1 MHELKKTFLFAIIGL
16 PFVAYSFHIVSN
28 PLPAISLDSEDSGS
42 LVTIATYAQQ
52 QESQTRFGY

>member
-28 PLPAISLDSEDSGS
+28 PLPSISLDSENPRS
-42 LVTIATYAQQ
+42 LVTIAAHAQEQ
-52 QESQTRFGY
+52 DQTRFGY

>member
-28 PLPAISLDSEDSGS
+28 PLPTVGFDSENSRS
-42 LVTIATYAQQ
+42 LITIATQPQQ
-52 QESQTRFGY
+52 KAKTSFGY

>member
-28 PLPAISLDSEDSGS
+28 PLPTISLDSENSRP
-42 LVTIATYAQQ
+42 LVTIATHAQEQ
-52 QESQTRFGY
+52 DQTRFGY

>member
-16 PFVAYSFHIVSN
+16 PFVALSSHIVSN
-28 PLPAISLDSEDSGS
+28 PLPTIGLDSEDSRP
-42 LVTIATYAQQ
+42 LVTIATYAAE

>member
-28 PLPAISLDSEDSGS
+28 PLPPVSFDSENSGPI
-42 LVTIATYAQQ
+42 LTIATQPQ
-52 QESQTRFGY
+52 QEAKTNFGY

>member
-28 PLPAISLDSEDSGS
+28 PLSSISLDSENSGS
-42 LVTIATYAQQ
+42 LVTIATHAQ
-52 QESQTRFGY
+52 EKDQTRFAR